1 MNNLKSLTLVGMGR
15 EIKLNC
21 VLSLKNLEHLHL
33 TSFKIIFDVKKLIFS
48 KLKSV
53 FLFDTDFIDF

>member
-1 MNNLKSLTLVGMGR
+1 MNNLKSLTLVGMDR

-33 TSFKIIFDVKKLIFS
+33 TSFKIIFDAKKLIFS
-48 KLKSV
+48 KLKSI
-53 FLFDTDFIDF
+53 FLFDTDLIDF